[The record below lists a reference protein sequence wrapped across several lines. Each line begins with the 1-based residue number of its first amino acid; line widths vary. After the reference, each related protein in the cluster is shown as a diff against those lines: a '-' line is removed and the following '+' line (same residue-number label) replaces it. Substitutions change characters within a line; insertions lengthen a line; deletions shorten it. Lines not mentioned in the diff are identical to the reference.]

1 MMPGQSDSLFDHYC
15 ALDNPYRRKSEKA
28 RRPWRMY
35 MEQSCEIFLLA
46 SGFAFSTVMITLGI
60 PLFFFLAISGWD
72 LAGLFANLDNLS
84 SRYLEADASRRLTF
98 SSDLKWVFYTAT
110 ALIAAIR
117 FPAFFKRI
125 VMNFPAGASN
135 E

>member
-1 MMPGQSDSLFDHYC
+1 MPGQSDTLFDQYLT
-15 ALDNPYRRKSEKA
+15 LDDPYQRKTDKA
-28 RRPWRMY
+28 RLPWRMC
-35 MEQSCEIFLLA
+35 MEQSCEVFLLA

-72 LAGLFANLDNLS
+72 LAGLFAHLDNLS
-84 SRYLEADASRRLTF
+84 SRYLEANASRRLTF
-98 SSDLKWVFYTAT
+98 SSDLKWVFFTAT
-110 ALIAAIR
+110 ALIAAVR

-125 VMNFPAGASN
+125 AIIFPVRGGD

>member
-1 MMPGQSDSLFDHYC
+1 MPGQSDTLFDQYL
-15 ALDNPYRRKSEKA
+15 ALDDPCKRKNDKA
-28 RRPWRMY
+28 RIPWRNY
-35 MEQSCEIFLLA
+35 FAQACEIMLLA
-46 SGFAFSTVMITLGI
+46 SRFAFSTVMITLGL

-72 LAGLFANLDNLS
+72 LAGLFAHLDNLS

-98 SSDLKWVFYTAT
+98 SSDLKWVFFTAT

-117 FPAFFKRI
+117 FPVFFKRI
-125 VMNFPAGASN
+125 ASNFPVGGGD

>member
-1 MMPGQSDSLFDHYC
+1 MPGQSDSLFDQYL
-15 ALDNPYRRKSEKA
+15 ALGNPCQRKNGKA
-28 RRPWRMY
+28 RFPWRMY
-35 MEQSCEIFLLA
+35 MEQFFEIFLLA

-72 LAGLFANLDNLS
+72 LAGLFAHLDNLS

-98 SSDLKWVFYTAT
+98 SSDLKWVFFTAA
-110 ALIAAIR
+110 ALVAAIR

-125 VMNFPAGASN
+125 VMNFPAGASY